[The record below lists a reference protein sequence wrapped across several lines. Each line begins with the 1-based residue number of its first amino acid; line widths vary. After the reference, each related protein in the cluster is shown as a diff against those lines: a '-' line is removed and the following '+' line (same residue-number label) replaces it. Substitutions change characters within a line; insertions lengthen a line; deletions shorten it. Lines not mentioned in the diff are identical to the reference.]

1 MSNVHDLHKKWSRDA
16 NSRQTYAE
24 LGPEFQLA
32 RSPSFLGKYGMPQ
45 RCSAAA
51 GESK

>member
-1 MSNVHDLHKKWSRDA
+1 MSNVRDLHKKWSRDA
-16 NSRQTYAE
+16 DFRETYAE

-32 RSPSFLGKYGMPQ
+32 RSPLFLRKYGMPQ
-45 RCSAAA
+45 RCSAVA